1 MQSAFR
7 DSVVVIVGWK
17 WLRISTHFPPFF
29 KNNFSMRLKVALPHF
44 PRRSSL
50 CVAFSQA
57 PLMTSEH
64 DKWSWCD
71 AMSGKPKWLWGSELP
86 KPTQHTRHSNLRLR
100 RWRERE
106 KEESKAVSFQVW
118 YETLNRIYLS
128 LLVQVPSEPW
138 IFCKTLLTTTGH
150 RSELNSAA
158 RDLGLRKLLK
168 PWNIH
173 AAEHLLSSWCACRLV
188 WCRQV
193 TPAAGWLTDVGR
205 DSPWV
210 RSMGFKC

>member
-1 MQSAFR
+1 MPSCFQRQCCGNRRLEVTQSQH
-7 DSVVVIVGWK
+7 
-17 WLRISTHFPPFF
+17 TFPLFFF
-29 KNNFSMRLKVALPHF
+29 KFQYEIKGGTSTFSPQIL
-44 PRRSSL
+44 SL
-50 CVAFSQA
+50 RGFFA
-57 PLMTSEH
+57 
-64 DKWSWCD
+64 
-71 AMSGKPKWLWGSELP
+71 GSTDDQWTWQVILVWWHVWET
-86 KPTQHTRHSNLRLR
+86 KATLRLR
-100 RWRERE
+100 APQTDATHTPLQSEASQMKRE
-106 KEESKAVSFQVW
+106 KEESKVVSFQAW

-128 LLVQVPSEPW
+128 LLVQVPSKPW

-158 RDLGLRKLLK
+158 WDLGLRKLLK

-210 RSMGFKC
+210 RRMGFKC